1 MELVHNHSNTS
12 KSCVGISTPL
22 KESLEFTVP
31 NKNATLLNGKLCFLF
46 SPNPK
51 LVANEPTSRL
61 AVFALASKDSQNSS
75 AQTSDVV
82 PHATLFVFLKCV
94 SLLTIICSADTPP
107 VNERHFSLPPV
118 LVELN
123 LAMLVF
129 FFGACLR

>member
-1 MELVHNHSNTS
+1 MG
-12 KSCVGISTPL
+12 SCVSYSARIQNWLPTSRR
-22 KESLEFTVP
+22 
-31 NKNATLLNGKLCFLF
+31 
-46 SPNPK
+46 
-51 LVANEPTSRL
+51 PTSRL

-118 LVELN
+118 
-123 LAMLVF
+123 
-129 FFGACLR
+129 